1 MSEEQKPEHTKQDL
15 VVTPEVEMQPQTEE
29 DAPFLPATLDQDY
42 LTKFERGVENY
53 KRFIAACYRLTNE
66 SHWLNHGTR
75 DQPVYYL
82 QSPGAEALMGPL
94 GISFG
99 DLRYRREEKEDEKG
113 FFYVWWC
120 EGEATSRTLQK
131 SGHYIGYCD
140 SRDQFFN
147 ARKNWTP
154 ETGEGDIRKSAFS
167 NWTVNAVTR
176 LAGLRKPRAESLTA
190 AGLDLNK
197 IPGVDYSG
205 RKTAETEGDVIT
217 EPQRK
222 RLWAICKTAGVNE
235 ERLKAYLAPLGYTST
250 AAVKKMDYEGICSW
264 AAAGGKAKT
273 EREPGEN

>member
-1 MSEEQKPEHTKQDL
+1 MEEQKPEHTKQDL
-15 VVTPEVEMQPQTEE
+15 MLSPEIEMQPQTEE

-66 SHWLNHGTR
+66 SHWLNHGTHE
-75 DQPVYYL
+75 QPIYYL

-120 EGEATSRTLQK
+120 EGEANSRTLQK

-147 ARKNWTP
+147 ARRGWTP

-176 LAGLRKPRAESLTA
+176 LAGLRKPRPESLIS

-197 IPGVDYSG
+197 IRGVDYSG
-205 RKTAETEGDVIT
+205 RKTAETEREIIS
-217 EPQRK
+217 EAQRK

-235 ERLKAYLAPLGYTST
+235 ERLKTHLAPLYAST
-250 AAVKKMDYEGICSW
+250 AAIKKVDYERICAW
-264 AAAGGKAKT
+264 AEAGGKVKP
-273 EREPGEN
+273 ERDTPSEG